1 MILKKVLE
9 CVLKTNLVR
18 IIGLVT
24 QSHSPHD
31 DHGDNAEDDNDN
43 DDDDVDNNDDEDGN
57 DDDDDGL
64 PGLRNGSP
72 QTRAALG
79 VPAIPSK

>member
-24 QSHSPHD
+24 QSHSPHE

-43 DDDDVDNNDDEDGN
+43 DDDDVDNNDDKWW
-57 DDDDDGL
+57 
-64 PGLRNGSP
+64 
-72 QTRAALG
+72 Q
-79 VPAIPSK
+79 

>member
-43 DDDDVDNNDDEDGN
+43 DDDDVDNNDDDF
-57 DDDDDGL
+57 DGL